1 MTNTTAPAFRYIG
14 VTDECV
20 TCEKCGKP
28 NLRSTVVLAILDADG
43 NTDDVTYYGST
54 CAARALT
61 EIDGKRRTGT
71 AVLQSAR
78 WAAEKL
84 GREAT
89 DCREVLARY
98 GLDGAQPFAWKT
110 FRDAAKM
117 FRWNNCGGRFA
128 ETATW
133 QDWQDETYAM
143 VARRTAIIREAE
155 RFGL

>member
-1 MTNTTAPAFRYIG
+1 MGAKFRYVG

-28 NLRSTVVLAILDADG
+28 NLRSTVVLGILDADG
-43 NTDDVTYYGST
+43 NTEDVTYYGST

-61 EIDGKRRTGT
+61 EIDGKRRTGK

-78 WAAEKL
+78 YAAEKL
-84 GREAT
+84 GREAA

-110 FRDAAKM
+110 FRDAAIA
-117 FRWNNCGGRFA
+117 FRRNNFGSAFA
-128 ETATW
+128 PVRTW
-133 QDWQDETYAM
+133 EDWQNEVWAM
-143 VARRTAIIREAE
+143 LDRRTAIIREAE

>member
-1 MTNTTAPAFRYIG
+1 MGAKFRYVG

-28 NLRSTVVLAILDADG
+28 NLRSTVVLGILDADG
-43 NTDDVTYYGST
+43 NTEDVTYYGST

-61 EIDGKRRTGT
+61 ELDGKRRTGK

-84 GREAT
+84 GREAA

-98 GLDGAQPFAWKT
+98 CLDGPQPFEWKT
-110 FRDAAKM
+110 FRAAVQV
-117 FRWNNCGGRFA
+117 FARNNGRSRFA

-133 QDWQDETYAM
+133 EDWEAEVYDM

>member
-61 EIDGKRRTGT
+61 EIDGKRRTGK
-71 AVLQSAR
+71 AVLDAAR
-78 WAAEKL
+78 GAARKL
-84 GREAT
+84 ALEAH
-89 DCREVLARY
+89 DSRRMLAHY
-98 GLDGAQPFAWKT
+98 GVDGAQPFTWLAIREAARE
-110 FRDAAKM
+110 FR
-117 FRWNNCGGRFA
+117 RIHWNA
-128 ETATW
+128 SWAPETTW
-133 QDWQDETYAM
+133 QGWQDKVYDM
-143 VARRTAIIREAE
+143 VARRTAVIREAE
-155 RFGL
+155 KFGL